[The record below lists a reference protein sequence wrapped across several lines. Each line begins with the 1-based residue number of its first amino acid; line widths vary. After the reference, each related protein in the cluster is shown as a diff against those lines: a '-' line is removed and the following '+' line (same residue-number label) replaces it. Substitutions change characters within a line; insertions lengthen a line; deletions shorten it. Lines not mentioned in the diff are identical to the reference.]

1 LSGPIRVLVVDD
13 AVVVRRVVGRALEA
27 ATGME
32 LAGSARDGA
41 DALAKVESCRPDVIV
56 LDLEMPVMDGFEVL
70 RQLRDRGSDTPV
82 VVFSHL
88 SGPGAAAALDAVA
101 LGAVHFV
108 HKPTTAE
115 GFDLGEDYIARELLP
130 LLRAIADERSAPPTP
145 RAAAAPSPTAPGGAE
160 AVAIAISTGGPT
172 ALAELIAGLEADFP
186 APILV
191 VQHMP
196 REFTKALA
204 DRLHRIGTLPVHEA
218 IDGQAVRPGNVYIA
232 PGGRH
237 MTVGRTAGGVRV
249 SLNDDPPE
257 NSCRPAGDV
266 LFRSAAEAYGSK
278 LLAVVMTGMGRDGQR
293 GSETVRAAGGTVIS
307 QDLASSVVGGM
318 PGAVAAISA
327 ASVPL
332 SEMAA
337 ELVRRTAP

>member
-1 LSGPIRVLVVDD
+1 MSGPVRVLVVDD

-27 ATGME
+27 AAGME

-41 DALAKVESCRPDVIV
+41 DALAKIESCRPDVIV

-88 SGPGAAAALDAVA
+88 SGPGAAATLDAVA

-108 HKPTTAE
+108 LKPTTAE
-115 GFDLGEDYIARELLP
+115 GLDLGEDYVVRELLP
-130 LLRAIADERSAPPTP
+130 LLRAIADQRSAPPTP
-145 RAAAAPSPTAPGGAE
+145 RAAASPSPTAPGGAE

-172 ALAELIAGLEADFP
+172 ALAELIAGLGADFP

-196 REFTKALA
+196 PTFTKQLA

-218 IDGQAVRPGNVYIA
+218 TDGQAVRPGNVYIA

-237 MTVGRTAGGVRV
+237 MTVGRTAGGVRI

-266 LFRSAAEAYGSK
+266 LFRSAAATYGSK

-307 QDLASSVVGGM
+307 QDVASSVVAGM